1 MPPLLPLVL
10 LTLSAPTSSSPPG
23 DVIPE
28 AFHGEWAVDVA
39 QCSSKGADNVEG
51 MTISAD
57 AITRYEDGVT
67 ITRVKATG
75 RNSIRYEGM
84 YANYDEE
91 APTSG
96 TLLLS
101 ADGNRLI
108 GAGYAEGADGKGPD
122 LLRCAPS

>member
-10 LTLSAPTSSSPPG
+10 FTVATAAPARSG

-28 AFHGEWAVDVA
+28 AFHGEWAVDIA

-57 AITRYEDGVT
+57 AITRYEDGVA
-67 ITRVKATG
+67 ITRVEATG
-75 RNSIRYEGM
+75 RNSIRYQGM

-108 GAGYAEGADGKGPD
+108 GAGYAEGPDGKGPD
-122 LLRCAPS
+122 LLRCPRS